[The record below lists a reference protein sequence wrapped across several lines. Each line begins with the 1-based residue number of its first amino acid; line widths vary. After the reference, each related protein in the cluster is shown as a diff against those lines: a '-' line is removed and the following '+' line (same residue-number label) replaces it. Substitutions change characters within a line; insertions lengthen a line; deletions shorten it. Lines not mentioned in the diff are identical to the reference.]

1 MRRVLGRSLLWGHG
15 AFLRFLVLAL
25 PHCITLS
32 SVTARNSEG
41 DSMQLDESRAP
52 DDALAGL
59 VDAVRERLLALR
71 GDDLADYV
79 GSELLAVNRVLA
91 RIQAEGLSP
100 GPLFCEWGSGLGG
113 VCGVAALNGF
123 APFGIEIQHELV
135 ESARSLAKELELA
148 MIFAEGTFLLPG
160 DEDLTAETVHTRLAF
175 DRHAWNEL
183 GLAPEDCDVVFAYP
197 WPGEEACLD
206 GVFARHA
213 SPGALLSTFHDWD
226 HVLVQRKLADE
237 DELQSLGWM

>member
-1 MRRVLGRSLLWGHG
+1 ML
-15 AFLRFLVLAL
+15 
-25 PHCITLS
+25 
-32 SVTARNSEG
+32 
-41 DSMQLDESRAP
+41 LDEPKAP
-52 DDALAGL
+52 GNALASL
-59 VDAVRERLLALR
+59 VEAVRVSLSELR

-91 RIQAEGLSP
+91 RIQAEGLAR

-123 APFGIEIQHELV
+123 SSFGIEIQPELV
-135 ESARSLAKELELA
+135 DSARVLAKDLELA

-160 DEDLTAETVHTRLAF
+160 DEDLTAATAHTRLAF
-175 DRHAWNEL
+175 DRDAWNEL

-226 HVLVQRKLADE
+226 HVLVQRKLAGDE
-237 DELQSLGWM
+237 NLQSLGWM

>member
-1 MRRVLGRSLLWGHG
+1 M
-15 AFLRFLVLAL
+15 
-25 PHCITLS
+25 P
-32 SVTARNSEG
+32 
-41 DSMQLDESRAP
+41 LDVPRAP
-52 DDALAGL
+52 GDVLLVGL
-59 VDAVRERLLALR
+59 MEAVRERFLALH

-91 RIQAEGLSP
+91 RIQAEGLAR
-100 GPLFCEWGSGLGG
+100 GPLFCDWGSGLGG

-123 APFGIEIQHELV
+123 SPFGIEIQRELV
-135 ESARSLAKELELA
+135 DSARSLAKGLGLA
-148 MIFAEGTFLLPG
+148 MVFAEGTFLLPG
-160 DEDLTAETVHTRLAF
+160 DEDLTTGMAHTRPTF

-226 HVLVQRKLADE
+226 HVLVQRKLADGE
-237 DELQSLGWM
+237 KLQSLGWM